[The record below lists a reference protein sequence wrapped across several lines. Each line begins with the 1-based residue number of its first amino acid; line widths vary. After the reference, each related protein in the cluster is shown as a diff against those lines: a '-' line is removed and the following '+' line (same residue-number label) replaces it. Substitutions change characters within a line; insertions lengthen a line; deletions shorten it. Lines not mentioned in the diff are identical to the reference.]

1 MVGSPHSG
9 PRHPAAQL
17 QRATV
22 ARPGPSWVAQ
32 VPWRPQPGRH
42 GPAATDTRAV
52 VAWLL
57 QRLARPCAGA
67 LVYIL
72 YRYQGSNQGMNN
84 MSSQIIG
91 MLAAHGSFKITHIL
105 LFEETT

>member
-1 MVGSPHSG
+1 MSESPHSG

-57 QRLARPCAGA
+57 QRLARPCAGT
-67 LVYIL
+67 LL
-72 YRYQGSNQGMNN
+72 YTYTIYYRVLQN
-84 MSSQIIG
+84 IC
-91 MLAAHGSFKITHIL
+91 
-105 LFEETT
+105 

>member
-67 LVYIL
+67 LVYITIPL
-72 YRYQGSNQGMNN
+72 SGFYTGHEQ
-84 MSSQIIG
+84 
-91 MLAAHGSFKITHIL
+91 HVVT
-105 LFEETT
+105 